1 MKILKTVY
9 LVIVHNLKTGRKV
22 AFEYDE
28 EYKTQAIAFA
38 TRFAK
43 TVQALGVKDVIHVEV
58 RELAKVVKGGAK

>member
-43 TVQALGVKDVIHVEV
+43 TIQALGVKDVIHVEV